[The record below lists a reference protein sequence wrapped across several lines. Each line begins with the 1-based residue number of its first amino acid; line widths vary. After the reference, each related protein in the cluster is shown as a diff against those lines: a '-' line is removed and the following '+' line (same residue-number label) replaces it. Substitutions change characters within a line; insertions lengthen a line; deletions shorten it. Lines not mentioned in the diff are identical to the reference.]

1 MNLSRWTLPAP
12 LPGATLLKPLS
23 SARTGLTRLRN
34 GELELTIK
42 HEVIRGVTRE
52 MLAWWFCHIDGMMEY
67 AGLTVPRYR
76 VWHPYDH
83 IAYRDLTVAADG
95 SGSAGTRRHI
105 VEAFGRDS
113 RYLVNIVDR
122 VVRLDETGILLAT
135 EQAGI
140 TLGRFQSR
148 LIPVGLEVGTL
159 QHDFHIAPRGTRY
172 ESRMVV
178 GHDSLFGR
186 LFLNRAVLPA
196 LVLSEDMGRAWLR
209 HNVEEV
215 GNFEGF
221 LPALYDRWLA
231 GHADVP
237 QTKNSNQTTR
247 SATTGGHL

>member
-1 MNLSRWTLPAP
+1 MNLSPWTLPAP
-12 LPGATLLKPLS
+12 LPGAWSLKPLS
-23 SARTGLTRLRN
+23 SARTRLTRLRN

-42 HEVIRGVTRE
+42 HEVLRGVTRE
-52 MLAWWFCHIDGMMEY
+52 MIAWWFCHIDGVMEY
-67 AGLTVPRYR
+67 GGHTVSRYR

-95 SGSAGTRRHI
+95 SGSVGTRRHI
-105 VEAFGRDS
+105 VEAFGRNS

-122 VVRLDETGILLAT
+122 VAHLDETGILLAT

-140 TLGRFQSR
+140 TLGRLQSP
-148 LIPVGLEVGTL
+148 LLPLGLELGTL
-159 QHDFHIAPRGTRY
+159 QHDFYVAPRGTRY

-186 LFLNRAVLPA
+186 LFLNRTVLPA
-196 LVLSEDMGRAWLR
+196 LVLNEDMGRAWLR

-215 GNFEGF
+215 GNLERF

-231 GHADVP
+231 GHTASP
-237 QTKNSNQTTR
+237 QPSGKMQ
-247 SATTGGHL
+247 